1 MGRPRIA
8 DRVVPR
14 REALNLLLA
23 AGCGD
28 LVVMS
33 APVGYGKTT
42 AAVLWDAEDERHFAW
57 VRIDHLD
64 NDPVHLLLHIATSV
78 VQLRDADND
87 LLRYLGSPGRDPLMH
102 LVPALVQL
110 LGGCGRLVLLLDDV
124 HKISAPE
131 AIGALRALLG
141 AAPPTT
147 TLALLGRFLLPL
159 DLARRR
165 LSGGVIELGLDSL
178 RFSAE
183 ETAAAVDLVA
193 GPTDDVTR
201 SAVANL
207 CEGWAAGV
215 VLTAMALR
223 DGAALGSLTER
234 NSLVIEYV
242 VEEVIDHL
250 DPDIATFLIES
261 AVLDRFTADQLDAV
275 LQRQDSGPMMQRLSA
290 SGNPF
295 LVSLD
300 HQGMWYRYHHLF
312 GDVLRERLRAT
323 EPLRFRGLACRAADL
338 LERDGDIEGAL
349 RHAIDA
355 GDRARAAA
363 LVNRDAVRLGFD
375 GRAGVLARRL
385 GMLDARTFAEHPDG
399 AVARAW
405 YGVTIADGELIQRSL
420 MLAVRSDRG
429 LPLSDGTPS
438 VKVAVALI
446 SSLVGVGGV
455 TDVVRHADVVR
466 TAGDHLVNPWWGAA
480 TVMKGAAEA
489 MRGQATRARS
499 LLESALPT
507 IENLP
512 GFHAAALAHLALL
525 DLAAGDD
532 EGAVH
537 SCDAARTI
545 VDKYDLCD
553 VVPMIVVYA
562 TASVMSARTGDVPA
576 ARDALHVTESLLERL
591 GHMSARTALLGHGLL
606 AWTAAVIEDPGV
618 LGKHL
623 CAAERACQ
631 REPDASA
638 LIQRVDRVKAMAV
651 GGARPLTAAELRLLP
666 HLATYHSLQQ
676 ISEDL
681 VIGRETAK
689 SQAAS
694 IYRKLGV
701 SSRAEAVAEAT
712 RVGLIAE

>member
-8 DRVVPR
+8 DRVVHRPDIL
-14 REALNLLLA
+14 APLVA
-23 AGCGD
+23 AGRGD

-33 APVGYGKTT
+33 APAGYGKTT
-42 AAVLWDAEDERHFAW
+42 AAALWDVEDERQFAW
-57 VRIDHLD
+57 VRIDDLD
-64 NDPVHLLLHIATSV
+64 NDPGHLLLHIATSV
-78 VQLRDADND
+78 IQLREADDN
-87 LLRYLGSPGRDPLMH
+87 LLRFLGGPGREPLTH
-102 LVPALVQL
+102 LVPAVVQMLGESSPLVI
-110 LGGCGRLVLLLDDV
+110 VLDDV
-124 HKISAPE
+124 HKISTPD
-131 AIGALRALLG
+131 AIAALHALLDV
-141 AAPPTT
+141 APPTT
-147 TLALLGRFLLPL
+147 TVALLGRFVLPL

-165 LSGGVIELGLDSL
+165 LSGGVAELGPDTLS
-178 RFSAE
+178 FSAE
-183 ETAAAVDLVA
+183 EAGAALELVA
-193 GPTDDVTR
+193 GPSDDVTR
-201 SAVANL
+201 SAVIDL

-223 DGAALGSLTER
+223 DGTALDSLTER
-234 NSLVIEYV
+234 NNLVIQYV
-242 VEEVIDHL
+242 VEEVINHL
-250 DPDIATFLIES
+250 EPDLATFLIES
-261 AVLDRFTADQLDAV
+261 AVLNRFDAEQLDTV
-275 LQRQDSGPMMQRLSA
+275 LERPDSGHMMARLSK

-300 HQGMWYRYHHLF
+300 REGVWYRYHHLF
-312 GDVLRERLRAT
+312 GDVLRERLRLGNPHRFT
-323 EPLRFRGLACRAADL
+323 ELACRAADL
-338 LERDGDIEGAL
+338 LERVGDIEGAL
-349 RHAIDA
+349 RHAVDA
-355 GDRARAAA
+355 GDRARSAA
-363 LVNRDAVRLGFD
+363 LVGRDAVRLGFD

-405 YGVTIADGELIQRSL
+405 YGVTVADGELIQRSL
-420 MLAVRSDRG
+420 MLATRG
-429 LPLSDGTPS
+429 DLGQSLSDGTPS

-455 TDVVRHADVVR
+455 TDVVRHADIVR
-466 TAGDHLVNPWWGAA
+466 EAGDHLVNPWWGAA

-489 MRGQATRARS
+489 MRGQTGRARN

-507 IENLP
+507 IESLP

-537 SCDAARTI
+537 RSDAARTI

-562 TASVMSARTGDVPA
+562 TGSVMSVRVGDVA
-576 ARDALHVTESLLERL
+576 GAQDAVAVTESLLERL
-591 GHMSARTALLGHGLL
+591 GHMSPRTALLGHGLL
-606 AWTAAVIEDPGV
+606 AWTAAVIEDPAL

-623 CAAERACQ
+623 AAAERACK
-631 REPDASA
+631 REPDALA

-651 GGARPLTAAELRLLP
+651 GGTRPLTAAELRLLP
-666 HLATYHSLQQ
+666 YLATYQSLQQ
-676 ISEDL
+676 ISEEL
-681 VIGRETAK
+681 VVGRETAK

-712 RVGLIAE
+712 RVGLISE